1 MTMIQIQSSSQNYK
15 TAFLHLGFRPF
26 FAGAALFAVA
36 SMSLWLAIYEFRL
49 YVDIKTLPTI
59 LWHSHEMIYGY
70 SMAVIAGFLLTA
82 VRNWTGVM
90 TLNGVGLFV
99 LFLLWLAARILH
111 FMPFPH
117 VNVIAPIVDLLFML
131 LLLIAVAIP
140 IIKVRQWM
148 QAGILAVLLL
158 LFLGNLLFYL
168 SIFGLVRLSPQV
180 GLYLGFYLILTMV
193 FIMARRVVPF
203 FIEKGVGYDVKINNW
218 LWLDILS
225 LILFGAFAV
234 SDIIW
239 PDQEIVALLAVLLF
253 LLHSLRL
260 IQWHTS
266 GIWKKPLLWVL
277 YLGYGFISIGFAL
290 KAGVYLLG
298 LSPFIALHAFSVGGV
313 GMITLGMMSRVT
325 LGHTG
330 RNVFDPP
337 RILSIIF
344 TLIFCSAIF
353 RVVMPLVMMSHYT
366 LWIGISQIF
375 WISSFVVFS
384 FIFIPMLIKPRID
397 GQYG

>member
-1 MTMIQIQSSSQNYK
+1 MIQIQSSSQNYK
-15 TAFLHLGFRPF
+15 IAFLHLGFRPF
-26 FAGAALFAVA
+26 FAGATIFAVI
-36 SMSLWLAIYEFRL
+36 SMSLWLAIYEFGL
-49 YVDIKTLPTI
+49 YVDMKTLPSI
-59 LWHSHEMIYGY
+59 LWHSHEMIFGY

-90 TLNGVGLFV
+90 TLHGAGLLA
-99 LFLLWLAARILH
+99 LFMLWLAARILH
-111 FMPFPH
+111 FIPFSQ
-117 VNVIAPIVDLLFML
+117 VTVITPVADLLFML
-131 LLLIAVAIP
+131 LLIIAIAIP

-168 SIFGLVRLSPQV
+168 SISGLVRFSPQV
-180 GLYLGFYLILTMV
+180 GIYLGFYLILAMV

-203 FIEKGVGYDVKINNW
+203 FIEKGVGYEVKINNW
-218 LWLDILS
+218 LWLDVLS
-225 LILFGAFAV
+225 IILFGAFAV

-253 LLHSLRL
+253 VLHTMRL

-277 YLGYGFISIGFAL
+277 YLAYGFITIGFAL
-290 KAGVYLLG
+290 KAAVYLAG
-298 LSPFIALHAFSVGGV
+298 VSPFIALHAFSVGGI
-313 GMITLGMMSRVT
+313 GMITLGMMSRVA

-330 RNVFDPP
+330 RDVFNPP
-337 RILSIIF
+337 RILFTIF
-344 TLIFCSAIF
+344 SLILLSAIF
-353 RVVMPLVMMSHYT
+353 RVVMPLVVMSNYT
-366 LWIGISQIF
+366 LWIGISQIL

-384 FIFIPMLIKPRID
+384 FVYIPMLIKPRVD